1 MDVKRL
7 LWEGPTPVT
16 PPNTGR
22 HVQFAWGLEDWR
34 EFQLSVSAAY
44 PNVFF
49 YEGLKNSEESG
60 EAEPPLTPIERL
72 DQSRR
77 GRKIEMCFPAPEW
90 VPRLIRTP
98 NKWGKL
104 HWTFDQYWSPRI
116 WFGSPTAGPSP
127 TWQSEP
133 WRIDGVAPVEVWASR
148 EIQSSFRRQFAQE
161 VKCEAKIMNLARKI
175 GRRMVSIRWE
185 SLADYLRGIGRVDRF
200 FPTSASY
207 FASAS
212 AVDWYRQGGSRLFNL
227 RTLNREGL
235 ALSHMPP
242 EDVPDHFWGD
252 VKKPKWVLEA
262 IEKYRR

>member
-1 MDVKRL
+1 VDVKQL

-22 HVQFAWGLEDWR
+22 SVSFAWCPEDWR
-34 EFQLSVSAAY
+34 KFELSVRTAY

-60 EAEPPLTPIERL
+60 EAEPPLIRIERL

-77 GRKIEMCFPAPEW
+77 DRKIEMCFPAPEW
-90 VPRLIRTP
+90 LPRLIRMP

-104 HWTFDQYWSPRI
+104 QWTFDQYWSPRI
-116 WFGSPTAGPSP
+116 WMDAPRT
-127 TWQSEP
+127 EP
-133 WRIDGVAPVEVWASR
+133 IYDLWWHVHGEIPAHYWPGNM
-148 EIQSSFRRQFAQE
+148 IQSSFRQQFE
-161 VKCEAKIMNLARKI
+161 REKRIEAKIMNLARKI
-175 GRRMVSIRWE
+175 GRRMVHVYWG
-185 SLADYLRGIGRVDRF
+185 SLADFHAGIGRVYGGF
-200 FPTSASY
+200 GNSKSFAASEG
-207 FASAS
+207 
-212 AVDWYRQGGSRLFNL
+212 VIDWYRQNRGATICVEFPKRSGSAFSR
-227 RTLNREGL
+227 
-235 ALSHMPP
+235 MPP